1 MVPVSSKSILIA
13 FLAAPRAI
21 ELTVTD
27 NELCSPY
34 FSLVYTWFN
43 VQCSMFMPPC
53 HDGDNYSILGTSVN
67 LQFAKLEQRTYG
79 PWPRHENAQ

>member
-1 MVPVSSKSILIA
+1 MVPVSSKSISIA

-21 ELTVTD
+21 ELTATD
-27 NELCSPY
+27 DELCSPY

-43 VQCSMFMPPC
+43 V
-53 HDGDNYSILGTSVN
+53 HHHATYDGDNYSILSTSVN
-67 LQFAKLEQRTYG
+67 LQFAKLEQLTYG

>member
-1 MVPVSSKSILIA
+1 MVPVSSKSISIA

-27 NELCSPY
+27 DELCSPY

-43 VQCSMFMPPC
+43 VHVTMPPC
-53 HDGDNYSILGTSVN
+53 HDGDNYSILSTSKS
-67 LQFAKLEQRTYG
+67 AI
-79 PWPRHENAQ
+79 H